1 MKPRTLA
8 WIVAFSFPL
17 WFIPLWVGC
26 WKLTGLNIIG
36 VTTATGGLLL
46 VIVTAAAYT
55 DLQTGLIPNWI
66 TYTGTLWAW
75 ALNAIH
81 SIYAD
86 ETTNEWM
93 GTVGIGESLL
103 GFFFLFVGLLVIV
116 SFSGGGSGDVK
127 LVGAVGAFLG
137 LANGFEAILLAFIF
151 CAVASLLLTIYRLVF
166 GTSVLEAGSGETPS
180 FGLTER
186 VQASTMAAPATWM
199 KQKIR
204 LAPSFAFGTF
214 LVLCRDSGM
223 LHFSLLGY

>member
-46 VIVTAAAYT
+46 VMVSVAAYT
-55 DLQTGLIPNWI
+55 DLQSARIPNWI
-66 TYTGTLWAW
+66 TYTGTLWALT
-75 ALNAIH
+75 LNAIH
-81 SIYAD
+81 SWYAD
-86 ETTNEWM
+86 ESTNQWM
-93 GTVGIGESLL
+93 GTVGIAESLV
-103 GFFFLFVGLLVIV
+103 GFFVLFFGLLVIF

-166 GTSVLEAGSGETPS
+166 RTAVFEAGSGKTPS

-186 VQASTMAAPATWM
+186 VQATTAAARSTWM

-204 LAPSFAFGTF
+204 LAPSFAFGVF
-214 LVLCRDSGM
+214 LILCRESGM